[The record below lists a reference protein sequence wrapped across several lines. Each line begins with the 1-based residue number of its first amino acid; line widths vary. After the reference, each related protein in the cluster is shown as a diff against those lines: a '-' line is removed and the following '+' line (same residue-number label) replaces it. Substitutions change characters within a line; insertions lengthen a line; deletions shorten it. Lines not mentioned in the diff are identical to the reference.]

1 MLSKATAS
9 SPSRPSSHH
18 PHLDRA
24 SQLPLSASETMSE
37 RYLKAGP
44 SHLSPRQ
51 AQPGKPAPSSS
62 GPSASPS
69 QPRQSPKSAA
79 LSAIATLPAAGK
91 SPHIHLLSSSQFSP
105 RTPSTLETRPNR
117 TTSSTNS
124 LANTSADDKAPLQ
137 PLVAAG
143 TQRSTSQAHAHVSA
157 ASQSASLQL
166 VTSPGGLA
174 VLAPSE
180 SSSHV
185 TAAANPARASQPIRV
200 PISTPQQ
207 ASATP
212 PSAARPST
220 QSTSL
225 IKPPT
230 VPTTPAHALAVASPS
245 TSTGRRP
252 SQPTIGTPVR
262 ANGTSVPTADA
273 TPPEMAE
280 EADTS
285 TLHPSPD
292 QASLQRLRGS
302 FLTSSTPLDYD
313 SLLKESD
320 KFTSIPVVS
329 CLSISDKELQE
340 LIIEQLEVQCLPLV
354 ISDLHRLPDWSS
366 DLFSPAAYQQA
377 MTKHKLGDES
387 IHVRDLTDWSD
398 RQLTV
403 AEFMQH
409 CDNNR
414 QYKPHEQSKLYG
426 KDLRCP
432 SEWKEAIDE
441 LVHSRL
447 QYHGE
452 QDATAALTPSARPDT
467 QMCYFGPGQT
477 CTPWHRDLCSSLG
490 QNLMVWSDEGASA
503 IWLVAHPDRA
513 EDVDRYIASRGAD
526 PQSEGFAPHP
536 SELAADAD
544 FQIFCCEQKLGDLVL
559 IPSRSTHMVANVGGR
574 TMKVAWSRTTVES
587 LRSAMLYD
595 LPGYQRFCRKESYH
609 VKRLIEAM
617 LIKLTKQ
624 VESDLLRSDLAV
636 TPLQTVRE
644 LRKLLELY
652 DAILS
657 DEYVPEWRDMD
668 VWGGDDDYVE
678 CDFCGA
684 SVLHGFFECSLEETL
699 CAMCYCQGRL
709 CGCAN
714 AAEEMKPRQHWRTFG
729 ERFEI
734 RNAAARALITIMPRR
749 SSSSS
754 SSSEP
759 PTIKELVEDAE
770 EAEWQPVNVLQEKD
784 VGKQAWPHSFMAA
797 YKLYTIR
804 QTPGWRQNV
813 APCRMCKAVLDIT
826 QRYYCKPCRY
836 SYCFGCLLHRVYI
849 HPVHALAQKN
859 SEMFHKYHAKSSKLD
874 YKEWR
879 LDPLSYRDEA
889 RSHFA
894 LIEAAKT
901 KSKCVPINPSCRI
914 GFLDSTEEYP
924 RGLSGTLGMRR
935 GRKPAFETSTPKMY
949 ELASSASASSLK
961 RQNDAI
967 HLPST
972 ASPGS
977 PSRKRAKPNPP
988 PESQP
993 IAQPSAQSHRAAQAA
1008 DSPLAESSP
1017 TGTSLAEVQDLPA
1030 SVVVQGEPAVLG
1042 EKDLPSASALTISNG
1057 VRKFVLRVGG
1067 AVSVRPS
1074 NSGPPST
1081 PVAPPSSETPS
1092 ISRPPSQVSTSA
1104 ATNGTVNPTKS
1115 ALITPA
1121 VAPAATIAVPASTS
1135 APASGASSISR
1146 PPSQVSTTIPTKA
1159 TAQPTKAAI
1168 VAPVVAPPAS
1178 VAVPPVISPPIS
1190 GLASISRPPSQSSAS
1205 VSSNGTAQ
1213 PAMTAAVSPAV
1224 VPTAPVVSTP
1234 AAVSTSSL
1242 AVPQDASS
1250 SATAAV
1256 LAATVQQ
1263 ANVVNPAV
1271 AVDLAASS
1279 APAAA
1284 ASSSSAA
1291 ATGLASL
1298 NPGDLRVI
1306 TEILRIFSQA
1316 NQRATQD
1323 AIARLEARLD
1333 AQAAQMDD
1341 NRKAIARVEALL
1353 AAQEERQDERHRM
1366 ALAGTEARL
1375 LVTLTAQQ
1383 EAVGKAHREQLAA
1396 LSQDLRQSRERSD
1409 SLYDALNVLMAD
1421 IDRGARAQLEQ
1432 EIAAESS
1439 ATAAGVPASHPTF
1452 TPTSMARTQGN

>member
-1 MLSKATAS
+1 MPPSQSSRESANPNTAARS
-9 SPSRPSSHH
+9 VPS
-18 PHLDRA
+18 
-24 SQLPLSASETMSE
+24 Q
-37 RYLKAGP
+37 
-44 SHLSPRQ
+44 
-51 AQPGKPAPSSS
+51 PSSS
-62 GPSASPS
+62 SSAHTSASANRSETQSRAGPGTLFRTLHPGPSA
-69 QPRQSPKSAA
+69 QP
-79 LSAIATLPAAGK
+79 
-91 SPHIHLLSSSQFSP
+91 
-105 RTPSTLETRPNR
+105 
-117 TTSSTNS
+117 
-124 LANTSADDKAPLQ
+124 
-137 PLVAAG
+137 
-143 TQRSTSQAHAHVSA
+143 STSQAHAHVSP

-166 VTSPGGLA
+166 ETSPGGLA
-174 VLAPSE
+174 VLAPSA
-180 SSSHV
+180 SSSQA

-200 PISTPQQ
+200 PVPTPQQ

-212 PSAARPST
+212 PSVPRPST
-220 QSTSL
+220 QSTSP

-230 VPTTPAHALAVASPS
+230 APTTPADALAVASPS
-245 TSTGRRP
+245 TSSDRRP
-252 SQPTIGTPVR
+252 SQPIVETPVR
-262 ANGTSVPTADA
+262 ANGTSIPNADA
-273 TPPEMAE
+273 TPSETART
-280 EADTS
+280 ANTS
-285 TLHPSPD
+285 TLHPAPD
-292 QASLQRLRGS
+292 PASLQHLRGS

-320 KFTSIPVVS
+320 KVTPIPVVS
-329 CLSISDKELQE
+329 CTSFSDEELRE
-340 LIIEQLEVQCLPLV
+340 LIIEQLEIQCLPLV
-354 ISDLHRLPDWSS
+354 ISDLHRLPGWPS

-377 MTKHKLGDES
+377 MTKHKLGDRF
-387 IHVRDLTDWSD
+387 IHVRNLTDSSD

-409 CDNNR
+409 CDDNR
-414 QYKPHEQSKLYG
+414 QYKPNEQHKLYG

-432 SEWKEAIDE
+432 SEWKEAIDQ

-452 QDATAALTPSARPDT
+452 QDATAAVTPNARPDT

-503 IWLVAHPDRA
+503 IWLIAHPDRA

-536 SELAADAD
+536 RELAADAD
-544 FQIFCCEQKLGDLVL
+544 FRIFCCEQKLGDLVL

-574 TMKVAWSRTTVES
+574 AMKVAWSRMTVES

-609 VKRLIEAM
+609 IKRLIEAM

-657 DEYVPEWRDMD
+657 DEYVPEWRDIE
-668 VWGGDDDYVE
+668 VWGGHEDYVE

-684 SVLHGFFECSLEETL
+684 SVLGGYFECALEETL

-749 SSSSS
+749 PSSS
-754 SSSEP
+754 SSSES
-759 PTIKELVEDAE
+759 PTIKEQVEEAE

-797 YKLYTIR
+797 HKLYTIR

-836 SYCFGCLLHRVYI
+836 SYCFGCLLHKVYI

-901 KSKCVPINPSCRI
+901 KSKCVPLNPSCRI

-924 RGLSGTLGMRR
+924 RGLSGTLGVRR

-967 HLPST
+967 QLPST

-993 IAQPSAQSHRAAQAA
+993 IAQPSAQTHRAAQAT
-1008 DSPLAESSP
+1008 DSPMTESSP
-1017 TGTSLAEVQDLPA
+1017 TGPSLAEVQDLPA
-1030 SVVVQGEPAVLG
+1030 SVVVQDKPAVLG
-1042 EKDLPSASALTISNG
+1042 EKDLPPTSALTISNG

-1074 NSGPPST
+1074 NSEPPST
-1081 PVAPPSSETPS
+1081 PVAPPSSGTPSISRPPSQASTSAATNGLVKPVKSALVAIAAAPAATVAVSASTSAPASGGSS
-1092 ISRPPSQVSTSA
+1092 ISRPPSQVSTS
-1104 ATNGTVNPTKS
+1104 
-1115 ALITPA
+1115 I
-1121 VAPAATIAVPASTS
+1121 
-1135 APASGASSISR
+1135 
-1146 PPSQVSTTIPTKA
+1146 PSKA
-1159 TAQPTKAAI
+1159 TAHPTKAAV
-1168 VAPVVAPPAS
+1168 VAPVVAPTAS
-1178 VAVPPVISPPIS
+1178 VAIPTVISPSIS
-1190 GLASISRPPSQSSAS
+1190 GPASISRPPTQSSAS
-1205 VSSNGTAQ
+1205 TSTNGTAQ
-1213 PAMTAAVSPAV
+1213 PTKTAAVAPAV
-1224 VPTAPVVSTP
+1224 ASTAPVVSTP

-1242 AVPQDASS
+1242 AVPLDAST

-1256 LAATVQQ
+1256 LAATSQQ
-1263 ANVVNPAV
+1263 ANVMTPAV

-1284 ASSSSAA
+1284 ASSSSVA

-1306 TEILRIFSQA
+1306 TEILRIFSQT
-1316 NQRATQD
+1316 NQRAMQD
-1323 AIARLEARLD
+1323 AIARVEAKLD
-1333 AQAAQMDD
+1333 AQAAQVDE
-1341 NRKAIARVEALL
+1341 NRKAMARLEALL
-1353 AAQEERQDERHRM
+1353 VAQEERQEERYRV
-1366 ALAGTEARL
+1366 ALAETEARV
-1375 LVTLTAQQ
+1375 LVTVTAQQ
-1383 EAVGKAHREQLAA
+1383 EAAGKALREQLAA
-1396 LSQDLRQSRERSD
+1396 QSQDLRQDLRQSRERID
-1409 SLYDALNVLMAD
+1409 SLHDALNVLMAD

-1439 ATAAGVPASHPTF
+1439 AATAGVHASHPTF
-1452 TPTSMARTQGN
+1452 TLTSMARTQGD